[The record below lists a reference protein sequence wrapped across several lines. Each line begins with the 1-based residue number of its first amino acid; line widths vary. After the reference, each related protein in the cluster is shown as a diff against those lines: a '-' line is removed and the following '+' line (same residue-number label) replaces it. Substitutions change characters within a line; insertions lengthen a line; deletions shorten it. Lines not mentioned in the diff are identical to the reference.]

1 MSRHRR
7 IFISLF
13 FSFLILSLVSS
24 KVSANPTFTRTA
36 SNEDQIRAS
45 ANFTIRFVYDFG
57 LFQVNLATAWGSF
70 SMYDKVEGE
79 NVTTFYGFSNMPRFE
94 SGTTLLGRPLVQG
107 IAVGEYW
114 LAHVYVFKNGTV
126 IRYLPEDSGLYKRK
140 LICGGIWD
148 AWGCRDVEIGR
159 GPFWGPEIGEGW
171 GIGVLY
177 SYKNSTITTL
187 PPLHFNRED
196 IAGVHIILYLFDTYL
211 VFSDGTYSRPGPRQ
225 YDYPLMSIIAVEQE
239 FNITDSGWTAGR
251 LTLETRNFTQ
261 THFDPV
267 TKTLTIYVNHLPD
280 FFYYDARARFYYDAV
295 LLIGSVSII
304 SLISV
309 ATFVLVR
316 RRRSKSKQA
325 APQTGDLQATEFR

>member
-1 MSRHRR
+1 MSRRRR

-24 KVSANPTFTRTA
+24 RVSANPTFTRTA
-36 SNEDQIRAS
+36 SNEDQIRGLVY

-57 LFQVNLATAWGSF
+57 LFQVNLATAYGSF
-70 SMYDKVEGE
+70 SIYDKVEGE

-126 IRYLPEDSGLYKRK
+126 IWCLPEDSGLLKWK
-140 LICGGIWD
+140 LIRGGIWD
-148 AWGCRDVEIGR
+148 IYGYRDVEIGGR
-159 GPFWGPEIGEGW
+159 PFWGPEIGEGW
-171 GIGVLY
+171 DTGVLY

-196 IAGVHIILYLFDTYL
+196 IAGVHAILYLFDTYL
-211 VFSDGTYSRPGPRQ
+211 VFSDGTYWRPGPRQ
-225 YDYPLMSIIAVEQE
+225 IDPALTSIIAVEQE

-251 LTLETRNFTQ
+251 FTLETRNFTQ
-261 THFDPV
+261 HFDPA
-267 TKTLTIYVNHLPD
+267 TKTLTIYVNRLPD
-280 FFYYDARARFYYDAV
+280 FFYYDAA

-316 RRRSKSKQA
+316 RRLSKIKQA
-325 APQTGDLQATEFR
+325 ALQTGDLQATEFRT